1 MAVWRS
7 GIAKQLLVIWLCHIA
22 KRLLAIL
29 QQPIA
34 KHLLAILGTSYPLN
48 RNDRVITFYWARG
61 SKQCFLT
68 CFSYFSCYF

>member
-1 MAVWRS
+1 
-7 GIAKQLLVIWLCHIA
+7 VIWLCRIA

-34 KHLLAILGTSYPLN
+34 KLLLAILATSYCLN
-48 RNDRVITFYWARG
+48 RNNSSFCWTRG
-61 SKQCFLT
+61 SKKCFLT